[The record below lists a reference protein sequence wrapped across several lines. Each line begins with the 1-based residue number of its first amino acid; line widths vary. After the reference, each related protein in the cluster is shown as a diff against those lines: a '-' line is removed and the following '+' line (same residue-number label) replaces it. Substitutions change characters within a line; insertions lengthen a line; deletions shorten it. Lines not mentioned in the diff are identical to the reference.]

1 MTEINGLQAVTYQ
14 TFNHALSG
22 GVIYFKLAYRIAVQ
36 MWFIDI
42 TYKTK
47 IIKGLRVCANIN
59 MLDHWKKTLPFGIM
73 VKMSDEGRAEPF
85 LIDDFSSGRAILYV
99 LSSDDLI
106 DVEDFYT
113 TERNLI

>member
-1 MTEINGLQAVTYQ
+1 MTEITGLQAVTYQ
-14 TFNHALSG
+14 TFNHALSD
-22 GVIYFKLAYRIAVQ
+22 GVIYFKMAYRIAVQ

-59 MLDHWKKTLPFGIM
+59 ILDHWKKTLPFGVM
-73 VKMSDEGRAEPF
+73 VKMAENGSNEPF
-85 LIDDFSSGRAILYV
+85 LIDDFSTGRAVLYIL
-99 LSSDDLI
+99 SDVDLLDI
-106 DVEDFYT
+106 EDFYK